1 MPDVYLVSGGA
12 KILAPSTDVYQLPAQ
27 MAFAADQLY
36 AFPGIYQ
43 YAVQQ
48 FPYVPISS
56 TSIFG
61 FLGSLRMSGV

>member
-1 MPDVYLVSGGA
+1 
-12 KILAPSTDVYQLPAQ
+12 